1 MIGCDLIRDL
11 KLFNIPQDYFD
22 ELNNQFG
29 IVRIDPE
36 NLPSNEVLNE
46 IEEFENEYSR
56 NDATSTAHE
65 KQD

>member
-36 NLPSNEVLNE
+36 N
-46 IEEFENEYSR
+46 
-56 NDATSTAHE
+56 
-65 KQD
+65 